1 MAQTAIMDAINK
13 IEQMVSIRSFQQW
26 ELLKKEFL
34 EKERQ
39 QIIDAIDYAATCD
52 AAHGYIPTGEEY
64 FNQTFNQK

>member
-52 AAHGYIPTGEEY
+52 AAHGYIPTGEDY
-64 FNQTFNQK
+64 FTQTFNQK